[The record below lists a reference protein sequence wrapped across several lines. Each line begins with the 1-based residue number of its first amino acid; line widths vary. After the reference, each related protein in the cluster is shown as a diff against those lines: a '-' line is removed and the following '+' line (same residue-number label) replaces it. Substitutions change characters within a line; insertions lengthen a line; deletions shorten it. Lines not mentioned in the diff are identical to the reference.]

1 MSICE
6 FIVAIV
12 GVTAGHVNPVTQAV
26 NLPAQ
31 KVLVVFVCMWV
42 FSILIL
48 LFWMLTSFRFSR
60 YIAFFSLS
68 WGPVVWVIT
77 GEIFVNFSSHLIN
90 IFTYST
96 TTFSTASRHPSQ
108 RNVIIRRKQ
117 LDMELWYWL
126 RNSLPRQRKFYWFKW
141 NQSCQLGC
149 QSVFYLGWNLCWML
163 HLYVSFGS
171 LSSPRVVF
179 NSNRYFFIPETKGLS
194 LEQIDLLYR
203 RSSSKF
209 LVISIFTFQVLC

>member
-1 MSICE
+1 MTDRHRILFFLRIIAGVVGTVVLILGVYLIDRVGRRRLLLIGAIGMSICE

-77 GEIFVNFSSHLIN
+77 GEIFVKFSSHLIN
-90 IFTYST
+90 ILLI
-96 TTFSTASRHPSQ
+96 PQ
-108 RNVIIRRKQ
+108 
-117 LDMELWYWL
+117 
-126 RNSLPRQRKFYWFKW
+126 
-141 NQSCQLGC
+141 
-149 QSVFYLGWNLCWML
+149 
-163 HLYVSFGS
+163 HLFLQPLATRAKGMS
-171 LSSPRVVF
+171 LSVA
-179 NSNRYFFIPETKGLS
+179 SNWIWNFGIGYATPYLVNASSTGLNGIKAANLGVKVFFIWGGTCVGC
-194 LEQIDLLYR
+194 
-203 RSSSKF
+203 F
-209 LVISIFTFQVLC
+209 IFT